1 MVFKR
6 AIYIVAA
13 RRTPFGTYG
22 GKLKDFSA
30 THLQELANRAV
41 LKQANLAPEAIDSTI
56 VGNVMQ
62 SSSDAAYI
70 ARHAALRAGL
80 PITVP
85 ALTVNRLCGSG
96 FQAIISGGQEIEMS
110 DSHVVLCGGA
120 ESMSQ
125 APYAVRNARFGT
137 KLGQDLK
144 LEDTLWQGLTDE
156 YAKTPMGVTG
166 ELHLSLCDPSQLW
179 CLAENLAKKY
189 SLTRQDTDQ
198 YALQSQQRWKK
209 AHDQGFFKDEIEPIK
224 TKGKKG
230 AEDVFDTDEHPR
242 PQSTLET
249 LSKLPAVFKKENGTV
264 TAGNASGVCDGAGAV
279 LICTEEALK
288 KYNLTPLAR
297 LIGYHVSGVE
307 PTLMGFG
314 PVPAIENLLKK
325 TKKQVSDI
333 DLFDINEAF
342 APQFLS
348 CQKALKLPNE
358 KTNVNGGAIALGHPL
373 GASGTRITANLVY
386 ELKRRQGKYAVGAA
400 CIGGGQGISLMIERV
415 WMWNF
420 F

>member
-22 GKLKDFSA
+22 GKLKDYSA

-41 LKQANLAPEAIDSTI
+41 LKQANLSADAIESTV

-70 ARHAALRAGL
+70 ARHAALRAGV
-80 PITVP
+80 PIHVP

-96 FQAIISGGQEIEMS
+96 FQSIVSGGQEIELG
-110 DSHVVLCGGA
+110 DANVVLCGGS

-125 APYAVRNARFGT
+125 APYAVRNIRFGT

-156 YAKTPMGVTG
+156 YAKTPMGVT
-166 ELHLSLCDPSQLW
+166 
-179 CLAENLAKKY
+179 AENLAKKFN
-189 SLTRQDTDQ
+189 LTRQDTDQ

-209 AHDQGFFKDEIEPIK
+209 ANDQGFFKDEIEPIK
-224 TKGKKG
+224 MKGKKG
-230 AEDVFDTDEHPR
+230 DELFDTDEHPR
-242 PQSTLET
+242 PQSTIEQLA
-249 LSKLPAVFKKENGTV
+249 KLPAVFRKENGTV
-264 TAGNASGVCDGAGAV
+264 TAGNASGICDGAGAV
-279 LICTEEALK
+279 ILCSEEAMK
-288 KYNLTPLAR
+288 KHKLQPLAR
-297 LIGYHVSGVE
+297 LVGYHVSGVE

-325 TKKQVSDI
+325 TNKQVSDI

-348 CQKALKLPNE
+348 CQKSLKLPNE
-358 KTNVNGGAIALGHPL
+358 TTNVNGGAIALGHPL
-373 GASGTRITANLVY
+373 GASGTRITINLVY
-386 ELKRRQGKYAVGAA
+386 ELRRRQAKYAIGSA
-400 CIGGGQGISLMIERV
+400 CIGGGQGISLLIERV
-415 WMWNF
+415 
-420 F
+420 